1 MEWAGANDCSA
12 PGSFA
17 GTLGA
22 RLRIACPFVDCF
34 PSSSPRQL
42 FFVLGCWAC
51 AHGAARVKPRSSQL
65 VLRSRLLPR
74 QQRASDRHLAGAYAG
89 VGGVTRDGP
98 SARRLPTR
106 TSFALAAGAA
116 ARFCSTP
123 RRSVRGCRRIH
134 EEPAPS
140 ARRLLFLPT
149 HRALFLTSCRRA
161 EGLAPVALRS
171 RMGSESGERL
181 RISRTPQRN
190 LFCSSPFRFGFSWWR
205 SPILAPKG
213 GVDRCPSLALRSRI
227 AALSSPD
234 RTASAWW
241 RRPWP
246 QSG

>member
-1 MEWAGANDCSA
+1 MERAGANELLGSA
-12 PGSFA
+12 HSQVRVGRGFA
-17 GTLGA
+17 SLV
-22 RLRIACPFVDCF
+22 RLDCF
-34 PSSSPRQL
+34 PQVVVNSC
-42 FFVLGCWAC
+42 FFRSRVLG
-51 AHGAARVKPRSSQL
+51 
-65 VLRSRLLPR
+65 LR
-74 QQRASDRHLAGAYAG
+74 
-89 VGGVTRDGP
+89 
-98 SARRLPTR
+98 ARRRAGEAAVLPTHS
-106 TSFALAAGAA
+106 SFAPAAEAA
-116 ARFCSTP
+116 ARLCSTP
-123 RRSVRGCRRIH
+123 RRSVRGCRRIL

-149 HRALFLTSCRRA
+149 HRALFLTSCRGA

-171 RMGSESGERL
+171 RTRSESGERL

-190 LFCSSPFRFGFSWWR
+190 LFRSIPFRFGFSWWR

-227 AALSSPD
+227 AALSFPD